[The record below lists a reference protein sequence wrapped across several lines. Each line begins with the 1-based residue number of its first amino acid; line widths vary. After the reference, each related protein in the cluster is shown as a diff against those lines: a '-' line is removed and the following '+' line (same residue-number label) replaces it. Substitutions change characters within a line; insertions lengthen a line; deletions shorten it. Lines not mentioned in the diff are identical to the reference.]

1 MSLARQLIREA
12 VARRSDPDT
21 SHEAA
26 ATVRSITMRQHA
38 ILRLVRTYGP
48 VSDQS
53 IIALYTSGMHAEG
66 RPPQSE
72 SGIRTRRSELVD
84 LGLVVHSGYGRTR
97 SGRRCR
103 LWSAA

>member
-1 MSLARQLIREA
+1 MSLAGQLIKQA

-21 SHEAA
+21 SHQAA
-26 ATVRSITMRQHA
+26 ATVRSITARQAA
-38 ILRLVRTYGP
+38 ILKLIRTYGP

-53 IIALYTSGMHAEG
+53 IIALYTSGIRVDD
-66 RPPQSE
+66 RPAQSE

-84 LGLVVHSGYGRTR
+84 LGLVEASGYGRTR

-103 LWSAA
+103 LWVAA